1 MSSPDSQRIALFGG
15 TFDPVHA
22 GHLDLV
28 ALARRRCGLDRVSF
42 IPCAR
47 SPFKAGAPVA
57 SSEQRLAMLAL
68 AIADRGWEDWAD
80 VSRYEIDRPPPSYS
94 WKTAQHFR
102 EKQPGSR
109 LCWILG
115 GDQWQQI
122 DQWAEPKKLR
132 ASLTFIVV
140 TRRGSTVAPRPGWE
154 AEFLEF
160 EHPASATAIRAGRAA
175 PGWLSPGVERYCREQ
190 GLYGLGN

>member
-1 MSSPDSQRIALFGG
+1 MKPPDPHLALFGG

-28 ALARRRCGLDRVSF
+28 ALARKSCRLDRVCF

-47 SPFKAGAPVA
+47 SPFKAGAPLA
-57 SSEQRLAMLAL
+57 SPAQRLAMLAL
-68 AIADRGWEDWAD
+68 AIADRGWEDWAG

-94 WKTAQHFR
+94 WETAEHFR
-102 EKQPGSR
+102 ETHPESR
-109 LCWILG
+109 LSWILG
-115 GDQWQQI
+115 ADQWRQI
-122 DQWAEPKKLR
+122 DRWAEPEKLR
-132 ASLTFIVV
+132 ASLAFIVV
-140 TRRGSTVAPRPGWE
+140 TRRGSTAAPRPGWR

-175 PGWLSPGVERYCREQ
+175 PGWLSPGVARYCREQ
-190 GLYGLGN
+190 GLYGLGI